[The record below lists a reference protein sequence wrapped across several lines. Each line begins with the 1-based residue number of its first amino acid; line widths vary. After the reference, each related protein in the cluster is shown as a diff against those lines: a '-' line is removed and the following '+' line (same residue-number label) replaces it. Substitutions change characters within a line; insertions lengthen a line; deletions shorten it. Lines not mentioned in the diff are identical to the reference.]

1 MTTLLEAWTALIGGD
16 HGRAAGADL
25 LARYAEPHRRYH
37 DVRHLEDV
45 LAIVDE
51 LEGEAADPD
60 AVRLAAW
67 FHDAVYAV
75 GHDAAATDAEAAD
88 AAAADAGA
96 NAGGSNEEASAR
108 LAERVLGALGV
119 TEARIREAAR
129 LVRLTQT
136 HDPDPADRNAAVLC
150 DADLAIL
157 GAEPERYRRY
167 AQAVRA
173 EYAAVPD
180 AAFRRGRAEILRS
193 LLAAPT
199 LFHTALAR
207 ARYEASA
214 RANLTAEIAALT
226 A

>member
-1 MTTLLEAWTALIGGD
+1 MNALLEAWTALIGSEG
-16 HGRAAGADL
+16 GRAAGADL

-51 LEGEAADPD
+51 LAGEAADPD

-75 GHDAAATDAEAAD
+75 GHDAAASDAEVSD
-88 AAAADAGA
+88 AAASDAGI
-96 NAGGSNEEASAR
+96 SNEEASAR

-119 TEARIREAAR
+119 AEARIRETAR

-157 GAEPERYRRY
+157 GAAPERYREY

-180 AAFRRGRAEILRS
+180 DAFRRGRAEILRS
-193 LLAAPT
+193 LLAART
-199 LFHTALAR
+199 LFHTAAAR
-207 ARYEASA
+207 TRYEARA
-214 RANLTAEIAALT
+214 RANLAAEIAALT